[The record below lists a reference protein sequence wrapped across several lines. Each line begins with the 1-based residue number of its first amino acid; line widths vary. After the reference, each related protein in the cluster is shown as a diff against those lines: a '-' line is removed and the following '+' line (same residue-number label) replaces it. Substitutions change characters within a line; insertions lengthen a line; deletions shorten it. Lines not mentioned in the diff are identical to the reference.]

1 MYYTVY
7 KITNEING
15 KIYIG
20 CHKTEDLKDDYMG
33 SGKILKRS
41 IKKYGIENF
50 SKKYLQVF
58 DNPEEM
64 FEMELKLVNDD
75 FITEASNYN
84 IALGGQGGFTLE
96 QCSKGGQSFS
106 RLYKGKT
113 YNEIYGEEKAKEI
126 KRTIRKL
133 GIQKVKDK
141 VGIFSDDYKALP
153 NHWIGK
159 THTDETKQK
168 MCESKKG
175 HGKGSENSQY
185 GTMWIYNLDLMESK
199 KISKISTIPDGWIKG
214 RKIFK

>member
-41 IKKYGIENF
+41 IDKYGIENF

-64 FEMELKLVNDD
+64 FEMELKLVNAD

-84 IALGGQGGFTLE
+84 LKVGGEGGFDYINDNISDE
-96 QCSKGGQSFS
+96 QKNHRSILGYQASKKSM
-106 RLYKGKT
+106 T
-113 YNEIYGEEKAKEI
+113 DPEKNRKNGLRNKEN
-126 KRTIRKL
+126 
-133 GIQKVKDK
+133 K
-141 VGIFSDDYKALP
+141 VGIFSDDYVRTQ

-159 THTDETKQK
+159 THTDETKHKIGKANSIIQ
-168 MCESKKG
+168 S
-175 HGKGSENSQY
+175 GKGNSHY
-185 GTMWIYNLDLMESK
+185 GTMWIYNEQVKESK
-199 KISKISTIPDGWIKG
+199 RIKKDSTIPDGWVKG
-214 RKIFK
+214 RKMFKSV